1 MHCDELKNVNQLSIL
16 IILLKHLFAF
26 INCAL
31 AVQRTSH
38 FNMNLVDFWCPLRA
52 QGLDI
57 TEARFGDA
65 KSQRSLSKQAKTYA
79 NISFWVGVYP
89 LYPFG
94 LGVKYEYY
102 FRNLNTLLE

>member
-1 MHCDELKNVNQLSIL
+1 MHCGELKNVNQLSIL

-52 QGLDI
+52 HGLDI
-57 TEARFGDA
+57 TKARLVMQNRNDPYQNRLKHMRIYSFG
-65 KSQRSLSKQAKTYA
+65 
-79 NISFWVGVYP
+79 
-89 LYPFG
+89 
-94 LGVKYEYY
+94 
-102 FRNLNTLLE
+102 

>member
-1 MHCDELKNVNQLSIL
+1 MHRVGRKNVNQLSIL

-31 AVQRTSH
+31 VAQRTSH
-38 FNMNLVDFWCPLRA
+38 FNMNLVDFWYPHGG

-57 TEARFGDA
+57 TKVRFGDA
-65 KSQRSLSKQAKTYA
+65 KSQRSLSKQTKTYT
-79 NISFWVGVYP
+79 NMSFWIGVYP

-94 LGVKYEYY
+94 LGEKYEYY
-102 FRNLNTLLE
+102 FRNSATLLE